1 MSPIV
6 PARFRSPL
14 TTPRLPAP
22 TESEYRPHH
31 EGEYDYLTLQDRAAA
46 PTPAALQGRYPD
58 PQYYVT
64 LTITLPTGPYTTT
77 ILLGD
82 TSPTPLP
89 TAPVQQSASQPTLT
103 PAAPQNPNS
112 TPGNVAGI
120 VIGVLGSFAVLA
132 GIYYVWLL
140 RARQLRSSRRF
151 SSGTSTTTRT
161 SRTSR
166 SKRRRRKKKR
176 KSKTKN
182 PWLKFKLNFKLK
194 KSKKRRR
201 SRRSSTSTGGP
212 GPAPPPPGP
221 PPPPPGPG
229 PPPPPPPPAE

>member
-14 TTPRLPAP
+14 TTSRLPAP
-22 TESEYRPHH
+22 TVSEYSPHH
-31 EGEYDYLTLQDRAAA
+31 EGEYDYLSLQDRAAE
-46 PTPAALQGRYPD
+46 PTPVALQGRSPD

-64 LTITLPTGPYTTT
+64 LTITLPTEIYTTT

-82 TSPTPLP
+82 TFPTPLP
-89 TAPVQQSASQPTLT
+89 TAPVQQSASQPTLA
-103 PAAPQNPNS
+103 PAAAQNPNS

-120 VIGVLGSFAVLA
+120 VIGVLGSIAVLA

-140 RARQLRSSRRF
+140 RARQLRRF
-151 SSGTSTTTRT
+151 PSGTSTTTRT
-161 SRTSR
+161 SRTSRTTR

-176 KSKTKN
+176 KSKTKKT
-182 PWLKFKLNFKLK
+182 WFTFKFRLK

-201 SRRSSTSTGGP
+201 SRRSSTSTGGKSLLK
-212 GPAPPPPGP
+212 GK
-221 PPPPPGPG
+221 
-229 PPPPPPPPAE
+229 

>member
-22 TESEYRPHH
+22 TVSEYQPHH

-46 PTPAALQGRYPD
+46 PTQAALQGRYPD

-64 LTITLPTGPYTTT
+64 LTITLPTGLYTTT

-82 TSPTPLP
+82 TFTTPLP

-103 PAAPQNPNS
+103 PAAAQNPNS

-120 VIGVLGSFAVLA
+120 VIGVLGSLAVLA

-161 SRTSR
+161 TRTSRTSR

-176 KSKTKN
+176 KTKRKN
-182 PWLKFKLNFKLK
+182 PWLKFKLKFKLK

-201 SRRSSTSTGGP
+201 SRRSSTSTGGKSLLE
-212 GPAPPPPGP
+212 GK
-221 PPPPPGPG
+221 
-229 PPPPPPPPAE
+229 